1 MNNMKLNSHK
11 ALKQAYVFLLVSTFI
26 MFSCGESDDKTIG
39 EEYDPKKPI
48 ELNSFYPDSGRY
60 LEKVLLTGKN
70 FGTDPE
76 QIRVWF
82 NNRRAAVVGST
93 GSRMYVLAPRLPGDT
108 CVISVAIGNDSVVY
122 DKTFRYFTSVVVT
135 TIAGNGNHEDYQD
148 GDLSQSILQPWF
160 MCVDKEDNIFVMT
173 RSKGPDG
180 SWGSTNM
187 HVTRIDQEAN
197 ELITIARDVIA
208 NAPAADPET
217 GVISFPTETTVGSFC
232 TLDPKE
238 MWGLRYREMKWP
250 PEGDRPDAGYKHSMV
265 VNPTDGCIYTRYY
278 FGHIVKIDPRTY
290 EVETIYKTQQ
300 GDSFGLTFV
309 PQKPNILY
317 MSFIGNAGVNAHSI
331 CSIDVTDPEN
341 TFKKLSG
348 TGVGH
353 RDGALENAQFR
364 SPAQIF
370 SDADGNIYIAD
381 TENHCIRRITPDN
394 MVETV
399 LGMPGTPGWK
409 DGGKEEALFNRP
421 MGIGIGTDG
430 SIYVGDNG
438 NARVRKLS
446 IN

>member
-173 RSKGPDG
+173 RSK
-180 SWGSTNM
+180 
-187 HVTRIDQEAN
+187 DQ
-197 ELITIARDVIA
+197 
-208 NAPAADPET
+208 
-217 GVISFPTETTVGSFC
+217 
-232 TLDPKE
+232 
-238 MWGLRYREMKWP
+238 
-250 PEGDRPDAGYKHSMV
+250 
-265 VNPTDGCIYTRYY
+265 
-278 FGHIVKIDPRTY
+278 
-290 EVETIYKTQQ
+290 
-300 GDSFGLTFV
+300 
-309 PQKPNILY
+309 
-317 MSFIGNAGVNAHSI
+317 
-331 CSIDVTDPEN
+331 
-341 TFKKLSG
+341 
-348 TGVGH
+348 
-353 RDGALENAQFR
+353 
-364 SPAQIF
+364 
-370 SDADGNIYIAD
+370 
-381 TENHCIRRITPDN
+381 
-394 MVETV
+394 TV
-399 LGMPGTPGWK
+399 L
-409 DGGKEEALFNRP
+409 
-421 MGIGIGTDG
+421 
-430 SIYVGDNG
+430 
-438 NARVRKLS
+438 
-446 IN
+446 